1 MVRPDG
7 RGERLPPPPRRR
19 GHPGG
24 RWRVD
29 DGHDCMLWR
38 LPHHLPSILG
48 TPRHRRLEPGSYGPP
63 LQGYRAVYTRG
74 HTLDVLALGG
84 RLCPASAAAKRAALG
99 SSPVRELGWV
109 VPYCASR
116 QRAFPHHR
124 RPVRALSRTLETQ
137 RAPRDDPSRNRGRTG
152 PHRTGW
158 RGPHGDKDA
167 RQGPRRAS

>member
-1 MVRPDG
+1 VVRQTG
-7 RGERLPPPPRRR
+7 
-19 GHPGG
+19 
-24 RWRVD
+24 RVD
-29 DGHDCMLWR
+29 DGHDCVLWR
-38 LPHHLPSILG
+38 LPHHLPPILG
-48 TPRHRRLEPGSYGPP
+48 TPRHRRLEHGSYGPP
-63 LQGYRAVYTRG
+63 PQGYRAVYTRG

-84 RLCPASAAAKRAALG
+84 MRCSAISAAKRAALG
-99 SSPVRELGWV
+99 SPPLRELCWV
-109 VPYCASR
+109 VPYRVSR
-116 QRAFPHHR
+116 HTAWHHHQ